1 MTDFLL
7 YASVV
12 ALFLVCVLVVLVIL
26 MQRPSANAGMGS
38 ALGGGAAE
46 TVFGGESASVLSK
59 MTTTLTV
66 ILFLLSFG
74 LYLGFVAREKPV
86 TKALD
91 AKSTAAPA
99 APVAPAA
106 PAIEEPAAAVATAVE
121 PAGPAVRRLARELGV
136 DLARVRGSGPAG
148 RIIREDVIAAVRQA
162 SAAPAGRA
170 RPTGTDRDEW
180 GPVRREQMSR
190 MRKTKIGR
198 AHV

>member
-1 MTDFLL
+1 MSDFLL

-12 ALFLVCVLVVLVIL
+12 ALFLVCILVVLVIL

-66 ILFLLSFG
+66 ILFILSFG

-91 AKSTAAPA
+91 AKATAPAAAPAPATPAAPA
-99 APVAPAA
+99 AATPAA
-106 PAIEEPAAAVATAVE
+106 PASAAAKPQSTPAPAATT
-121 PAGPAVRRLARELGV
+121 PAKP
-136 DLARVRGSGPAG
+136 
-148 RIIREDVIAAVRQA
+148 
-162 SAAPAGRA
+162 AAPAPA
-170 RPTGTDRDEW
+170 
-180 GPVRREQMSR
+180 
-190 MRKTKIGR
+190 K
-198 AHV
+198 

>member
-1 MTDFLL
+1 MSDFLL

-12 ALFLVCVLVVLVIL
+12 ALFLVCILVVLVIL

-46 TVFGGESASVLSK
+46 TVFGGESANVLSK

-66 ILFLLSFG
+66 ILFVLSFG

-91 AKSTAAPA
+91 AKATAPVAAPAAPAAPAAA

-106 PAIEEPAAAVATAVE
+106 TPAAPAAT
-121 PAGPAVRRLARELGV
+121 PAAP
-136 DLARVRGSGPAG
+136 
-148 RIIREDVIAAVRQA
+148 A
-162 SAAPAGRA
+162 SAAAKPQSTPAPA
-170 RPTGTDRDEW
+170 ATTPAKPAAPA
-180 GPVRREQMSR
+180 PV
-190 MRKTKIGR
+190 K
-198 AHV
+198 

>member
-1 MTDFLL
+1 MSDFLL

-12 ALFLVCVLVVLVIL
+12 ALFLVCILVVLVIL

-46 TVFGGESASVLSK
+46 TVFGGESANVLSK

-66 ILFLLSFG
+66 ILFILSFG

-91 AKSTAAPA
+91 AKATAPVAAPAAPAAA

-106 PAIEEPAAAVATAVE
+106 TPAKPQSTPAPAATT
-121 PAGPAVRRLARELGV
+121 PAKP
-136 DLARVRGSGPAG
+136 
-148 RIIREDVIAAVRQA
+148 
-162 SAAPAGRA
+162 AAPA
-170 RPTGTDRDEW
+170 
-180 GPVRREQMSR
+180 PV
-190 MRKTKIGR
+190 K
-198 AHV
+198 

>member
-1 MTDFLL
+1 MSDFLL

-12 ALFLVCVLVVLVIL
+12 ALFLVCIIVVLVIL

-46 TVFGGESASVLSK
+46 TVFGGESANVLSK

-66 ILFLLSFG
+66 ILFILSFG

-91 AKSTAAPA
+91 AKATAPVAAPA

-106 PAIEEPAAAVATAVE
+106 APAAAKPQSTPAPAATT
-121 PAGPAVRRLARELGV
+121 PAKP
-136 DLARVRGSGPAG
+136 
-148 RIIREDVIAAVRQA
+148 
-162 SAAPAGRA
+162 AAPAPA
-170 RPTGTDRDEW
+170 
-180 GPVRREQMSR
+180 
-190 MRKTKIGR
+190 K
-198 AHV
+198 